1 MLTLFFLQEYFKMN
15 ENVANIV
22 RDTIVRMTAEANEKR
37 RISDTAPVSV
47 IPTRLTIDRDV
58 VLTYPG
64 IGTLSEKLD
73 SLRAVILVEP
83 VQSSRHTYSVEV
95 RNAKSDSETL
105 LKIEAAD
112 FTPLYK
118 DVLSSLK
125 DTTVTNGKIVSVRDI
140 LEARIEKEFISVEG
154 YRLVGID
161 NIRHVFRDFV
171 SWVVETGTY
180 DMSYVQQDKPNLRFE
195 YDVESE
201 RWVVY
206 ANRDFAS
213 TKSRNIITKGTKG
226 GTVSDPTLILGN
238 TWIEE
243 GSYVEG
249 HSVLKDVE
257 VRNDSGVDD
266 SILYN
271 TLVEV
276 GGRVTRSFV
285 FDSTLESTTVV
296 NCRLI
301 GCNYLTSYLYNT
313 HGLQNS
319 NDYVHYS
326 CGNDQRFI
334 AVEAKSQC
342 FNPITADNVGTEG
355 GQMIVGVTVTGD
367 VKIIR
372 GCFHGTLE
380 EFKDKIDENFGRTT
394 LDSEQYYA
402 FAKYM
407 HDKVASK
414 RYHAILPLVQE
425 SLKVFDCL
433 NGVSFRPSYSNHP
446 IFSTRIPNYNNGVS
460 NLLRAIDEYDKFKV
474 YYHSNFN

>member
-1 MLTLFFLQEYFKMN
+1 MLTLFLQEYFKMN
-15 ENVANIV
+15 ENVERA
-22 RDTIVRMTAEANEKR
+22 
-37 RISDTAPVSV
+37 
-47 IPTRLTIDRDV
+47 IPTRTTIDRDV

-64 IGTLSEKLD
+64 TGTLSEKLD
-73 SLRAVILVEP
+73 AFILVEP

-95 RNAKSDSETL
+95 RNARLDSESL
-105 LKIEAAD
+105 LTIEAAD

-118 DVLSSLK
+118 DVLSNLK
-125 DTTVTNGKIVSVRDI
+125 DTIVTDGKIVSVRDI

-171 SWVVETGTY
+171 SWVVESGAY

-206 ANRDFAS
+206 ANRDFTSA
-213 TKSRNIITKGTKG
+213 KSCKVITKGTKG

-276 GGRVTRSFV
+276 GSRVTRSFV
-285 FDSTLESTTVV
+285 FNSTLESTSVI

-301 GCNYLTSYLYNT
+301 SCNYLTSYLYGM
-313 HGLQNS
+313 HGLRNR
-319 NDYVHYS
+319 NDYVDYS
-326 CGNDQRFI
+326 GAGGNRFI

-342 FNPITADNVGTEG
+342 FNPITADNVGTEE
-355 GQMIVGVTVTGD
+355 GQMVVGVTVTGE
-367 VKIIR
+367 VKISR
-372 GCFHGTLE
+372 GCFFGTLA

-402 FAKYM
+402 FVKYM

-433 NGVSFRPSYSNHP
+433 NGISFRPSYSNHP
-446 IFSTRIPNYNNGVS
+446 IFSTRIPNYNNGVT
-460 NLLRAIDEYDKFKV
+460 NLLRAIDEYDKFRD